1 MDMLG
6 KQTTVDTNKLQTLLK
21 KIHMCFKVLLLNHYV
36 DDYLCRLSTVSDD
49 DDDDEFCCCLCYLSK
64 HYNKSP
70 ELKCNNSKPP
80 EEVYVVHTV
89 PSLLTDK

>member
-36 DDYLCRLSTVSDD
+36 DDYLCRLLAVDCRLFLMMMMMMSFAAV
-49 DDDDEFCCCLCYLSK
+49 C
-64 HYNKSP
+64 
-70 ELKCNNSKPP
+70 
-80 EEVYVVHTV
+80 VI
-89 PSLLTDK
+89 